1 MKSLTHEL
9 NGQYWLFIFQYEG
22 REEWHSEAKE
32 IENNKENGQMKQRRQ
47 RGLSFDKRRD
57 SANTSDK

>member
-9 NGQYWLFIFQYEG
+9 NGQYWLFVLQYKG

-32 IENNKENGQMKQRRQ
+32 IENNKENWQMKKEKAARTTVWQEKRQ
-47 RGLSFDKRRD
+47 RQH
-57 SANTSDK
+57 